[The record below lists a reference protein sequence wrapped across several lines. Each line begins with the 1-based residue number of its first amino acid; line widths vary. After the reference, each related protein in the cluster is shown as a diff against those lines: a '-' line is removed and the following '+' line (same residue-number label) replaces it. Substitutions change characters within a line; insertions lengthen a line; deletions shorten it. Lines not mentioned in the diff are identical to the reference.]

1 MKRLLSN
8 PPNSE
13 LTPSM
18 WRWIL
23 FWNMTSFLALLIVT
37 ILAIVDYPADW
48 PQRVIPSPLTWPV
61 RAACLFGSLLWGGW
75 YWLFVVRFN
84 LWEKR
89 IPIKALSFGC
99 AILLGFGLTWL
110 YPLYIVMLFSMFG
123 VTFGVLPV
131 RYSVPLVAFL
141 LLMMI
146 LRAVLPIGLTWA
158 NLGSYVWLLFYG
170 GSAIL
175 LGLWINAI
183 TQQARERERMINQ
196 LQFTRSEL
204 AKREREAGM
213 LEERQ
218 RLASAIHDTLTQ
230 DLTSIVMHLEAAEQ
244 SLGAD
249 VDAAQAH
256 IDAARRAA
264 REGLAEARR
273 FVWALQPEVAERE
286 PLPRAMQRITNRW
299 SDETGILAA
308 FALEGAERAL
318 PPPVEVTLLRAAQEG
333 LANVYKHAAAQS
345 VNITLTFMGD
355 EVILDIQDD
364 GVGFAPVML
373 ASPNAQGSGYG
384 LFSLRERARELGGSF
399 LVESEPGQGTTL
411 ALQLPLAVQNEVQKG
426 NEEEGA

>member
-1 MKRLLSN
+1 MRRLLSN
-8 PPNSE
+8 PPTRE
-13 LTPSM
+13 LTLSM

-23 FWNMTSFLALLIVT
+23 FWNTTSFLALLIVT
-37 ILAIVDYPADW
+37 ALALTDSPTEW
-48 PQRVIPSPLTWPV
+48 PPRVFPSPLSWPV
-61 RAACLFGSLLWGGW
+61 RAACLLGSVLWGGW
-75 YWLFVVRFN
+75 YWLFVVRFHM
-84 LWEKR
+84 WER
-89 IPIKALSFGC
+89 CTHIKALSFFF

-110 YPLYIVMLFSMFG
+110 HPLYIVLLFSLFG

-131 RYSVPLVAFL
+131 RYALPLVVFL
-141 LLMMI
+141 LLAMI
-146 LRAVLPIGLTWA
+146 ARAILPIGLTWT
-158 NLGSYVWLLFYG
+158 NLGDYVWLFFYG

-175 LGLWINAI
+175 LGLWIHAI
-183 TQQARERERMINQ
+183 TQQTRERERMINQ

-218 RLASAIHDTLTQ
+218 RLASAIHDTLAQ

-244 SLGAD
+244 SLGSDAA
-249 VDAAQAH
+249 AAQAH
-256 IDAARRAA
+256 IDTARRAA

-286 PLPRAMQRITNRW
+286 PLPRALQRITQRW
-299 SDETGILAA
+299 ADETGIRAA
-308 FALEGAERAL
+308 FSLEGEERSL

-345 VNITLTFMGD
+345 VNLTLTYMRD

-364 GVGFAPVML
+364 GVGFSL
-373 ASPNAQGSGYG
+373 ARMGGPDARDGSGYG

-399 LVESEPGQGTTL
+399 QVESGPGQGTTL
-411 ALQLPLAVQNEVQKG
+411 ALQLPLAGRVVDRK
-426 NEEEGA
+426 EE